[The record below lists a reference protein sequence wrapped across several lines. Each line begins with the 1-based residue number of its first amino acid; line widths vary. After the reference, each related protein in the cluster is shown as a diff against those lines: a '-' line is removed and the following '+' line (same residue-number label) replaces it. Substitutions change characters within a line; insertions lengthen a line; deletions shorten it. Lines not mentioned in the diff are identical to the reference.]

1 MVGRLQF
8 ETLQQRIDAS
18 GIQTKGWITHG
29 PIDQLPSKG
38 IGAVAEMF
46 RNGGMEFGVFPNR
59 CGDSGTFGLVV
70 GTIKFFDHG
79 LPVPVAAAALL
90 TPSLRLLVGALRE
103 VQSIHLSND
112 INSLGLRGLTSI

>member
-1 MVGRLQF
+1 MDQSPNCLRRALGRWRKCS
-8 ETLQQRIDAS
+8 ETAEWNS
-18 GIQTKGWITHG
+18 GYSQTDVETAA
-29 PIDQLPSKG
+29 P
-38 IGAVAEMF
+38 
-46 RNGGMEFGVFPNR
+46 
-59 CGDSGTFGLVV
+59 FGLVV